1 MCDLILSINWSDTA
15 IISGIIGVIGT
26 LLGTLIGFLLNYFVN
41 KGKFK
46 IYLRF
51 RDFKFLQDEND
62 TILKNIV
69 SEFLFY
75 NTTNEIKSIINPHF
89 VLKIDGKEY
98 KFDCFVKNENT
109 NFQINKCN
117 NPITQYDILPKSSLW
132 VTFTVNEN
140 TSFELVP
147 NSKMQFYFCF
157 INSKNL
163 EENIDLNFNSHEY
176 FNIFNV
182 LIKK

>member
-1 MCDLILSINWSDTA
+1 MLNLILSINWSDTA

-46 IYLRF
+46 IHLRF
-51 RDFKFLQDEND
+51 RDFKFSQNEND
-62 TILKNIV
+62 TKLRNII

-75 NTTNEIKSIINPHF
+75 NTTNEVKSIINPHF

-98 KFDCFVKNENT
+98 KFDCFIKNENT
-109 NFQINKCN
+109 NSQTNKSN
-117 NPITQYDILPKSSLW
+117 SPITQYDILPKSSFW
-132 VTFTVNEN
+132 VTFTVKEN
-140 TSFELVP
+140 TSFEIVP
-147 NSKMQFYFCF
+147 NSKMEFYFCF

-163 EENIDLNFNSHEY
+163 EEEIDLNFNCDEY
-176 FNIFNV
+176 FDRFNN
-182 LIKK
+182 LIKE